1 MALIS
6 RFEMRPLEP
15 SRVHDE
21 VLCGYNAVLIGSRR
35 ILQLETYGSANRQM
49 PDKVSQ
55 SIQLDEGGARELK
68 TILDKT
74 FPGL

>member
-1 MALIS
+1 MAFIS

-21 VLCGYNAVLIGSRR
+21 VLCGYNAVVIGSRR
-35 ILQLETYGSANRQM
+35 ILQLETYGTANRQI

-55 SIQLDEGGARELK
+55 SLQLDEEGARELK
-68 TILDKT
+68 AILDKT
-74 FPGL
+74 SPGL